1 MVIVFL
7 THLFPDSSDN
17 GVLLIGLELIIVVTF
32 VTNIR
37 GVINGVKSIISKEDY
52 IWMKYEDYLGA
63 SFLENPSILI

>member
-32 VTNIR
+32 VTNIYLER
-37 GVINGVKSIISKEDY
+37 DKKVILQYCLIVYLLNCLSKY
-52 IWMKYEDYLGA
+52 SL
-63 SFLENPSILI
+63 